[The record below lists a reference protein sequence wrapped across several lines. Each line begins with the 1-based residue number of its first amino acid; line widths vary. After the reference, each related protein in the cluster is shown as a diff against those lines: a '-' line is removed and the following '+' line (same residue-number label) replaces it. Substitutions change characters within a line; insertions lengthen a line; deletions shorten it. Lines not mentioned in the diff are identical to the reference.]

1 MRPISTHCFA
11 LPLLLSCLVL
21 LIFVTGCGPNTT
33 PQHASSLTAEPL
45 LRVGITP
52 DARPMSF
59 LQQGKVAG
67 LEADFAEGLANFTH
81 RRLTYVQLPWDEQI
95 PALLAGKIDIIMS
108 AMTITPARSYR
119 IAFTRPYMIT
129 GQVALVRLREQH
141 RFGSGFSALL
151 NPMVT
156 VGVVR
161 ATSGDLLISQ
171 RKTSK
176 GIVRYD
182 NADQAV
188 AGLFDK
194 EIDAFVYDLP
204 MNFYLGALYADRGL
218 VPITSPLTRE
228 QLAWGVRKED
238 ADLRDAANAYL
249 AQLLA
254 SGRLEKMVVHWI
266 PFYGSIY
273 NIKQ

>member
-1 MRPISTHCFA
+1 MRPVFKHCFP
-11 LPLLLSCLVL
+11 LTLLLSCLVL
-21 LIFVTGCGPNTT
+21 LVLVTGCGPGTT
-33 PQHASSLTAEPL
+33 VQPTSSSTAQPL
-45 LRVGITP
+45 LRVGVTP

-59 LQQGKVAG
+59 LQQGMVAG
-67 LEADFAEGLANFTH
+67 LEADFAEGLASFTH
-81 RRLTYVQLPWDEQI
+81 RQLSYVQLPWDEQI

-108 AMTITPARSYR
+108 AMTITAARSYR

-129 GQVALVRLREQH
+129 GQVALVRLREQN
-141 RFGSGFSALL
+141 RFSTGFSALL

-194 EIDAFVYDLP
+194 EIDAFIYDLP

-218 VPITSPLTRE
+218 VPIITPLTRE
-228 QLAWGVRKED
+228 HLAWGVRKED
-238 ADLRDAANAYL
+238 TKLRDAANAYL
-249 AQLLA
+249 AQLRQ
-254 SGRLEKMVVHWI
+254 SGRLEKMIVHWV
-266 PFYGSIY
+266 PFYASVY
-273 NIKQ
+273 NMSQ